1 MGIACDEAQ
10 IRFSRIYWIQ
20 EPPQKRIFC
29 SLPLKVKKIN
39 MNLINLCV
47 CSLLK
52 VFLFTNFSEA
62 ELNLHWNIPFEKL
75 SQESGYTHLDRHSS
89 IVRDLSLKQAKKE
102 NRILPI
108 ILIKGEPLNFEVQC
122 VVDGYNK
129 QLSKGIPTLRT
140 TLNMKRGERVDFEDQ
155 ENEQASWKAI
165 FQNIRAQDKGKQI
178 ITCDYEQDNFS
189 KTIELTL
196 EIYAKVKKVET
207 GNLTCVNDEMK
218 CEGTLSITYEG
229 GEERNKWIKDELKE
243 QALKL
248 FPSANFIDG
257 KPENNFKVQVD
268 FEKLDAADRKK
279 YLGTKAENPQ
289 KLCGCIPKTKAIK
302 PIHDEISNNYW
313 IVQPT
318 QPSPQKQFLDYFT
331 SNKGPFFYFIL
342 LFYYL

>member
-52 VFLFTNFSEA
+52 VFLFTNLVAA

-140 TLNMKRGERVDFEDQ
+140 TLDRTDEEKVYSVDFED
-155 ENEQASWKAI
+155 
-165 FQNIRAQDKGKQI
+165 
-178 ITCDYEQDNFS
+178 
-189 KTIELTL
+189 
-196 EIYAKVKKVET
+196 
-207 GNLTCVNDEMK
+207 
-218 CEGTLSITYEG
+218 
-229 GEERNKWIKDELKE
+229 
-243 QALKL
+243 
-248 FPSANFIDG
+248 
-257 KPENNFKVQVD
+257 
-268 FEKLDAADRKK
+268 
-279 YLGTKAENPQ
+279 
-289 KLCGCIPKTKAIK
+289 
-302 PIHDEISNNYW
+302 
-313 IVQPT
+313 
-318 QPSPQKQFLDYFT
+318 
-331 SNKGPFFYFIL
+331 
-342 LFYYL
+342 